1 MRFSWVEWELERLV
15 ARGKEVNIGKWSD
28 ISVTKIP
35 DLGGGNM
42 LEEILSIKVAEVSVT
57 LVGLL
62 IRGIQEDE

>member
-15 ARGKEVNIGKWSD
+15 TRGKEVNIGKWSD

-35 DLGGGNM
+35 DLGGGKI
-42 LEEILSIKVAEVSVT
+42 LEKILSIKVAELLVA

-62 IRGIQEDE
+62 IIGIQEDE